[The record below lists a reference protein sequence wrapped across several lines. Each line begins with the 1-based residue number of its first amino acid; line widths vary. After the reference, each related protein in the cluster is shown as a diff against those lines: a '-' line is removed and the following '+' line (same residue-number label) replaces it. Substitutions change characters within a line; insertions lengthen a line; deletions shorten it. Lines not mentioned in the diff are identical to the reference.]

1 MNYAVNTEMGLP
13 KPTSTNFILYT
24 MVTTYKVGEGGTD
37 KFMPCGMFTSVF
49 SFHTLRCF
57 TELEK

>member
-13 KPTSTNFILYT
+13 KPTSTILILYT
-24 MVTTYKVGEGGTD
+24 LVTSYKVGGGN

-49 SFHTLRCF
+49 SFHILRCF